1 MVDKSLVIKLRKMTG
16 AGIVECQKTLKETDG
31 NIDEAIEILR
41 KKGAMKAAKK
51 ADRATKEGVVAAAI
65 NDDKTAGA
73 LIKIHCETDFVAR
86 NQDFIDTV
94 QELADEYLKG
104 DNAEENFAE
113 KKDEL
118 VMKIG
123 ENLQFGEAGKLEG
136 ELVVAYIHNNRKT
149 GTLIAFDK
157 KIDEDLANGI
167 AMHTAAMA
175 PDYLNPED
183 VPEDLI
189 NKEKEV
195 YTEQLKNAGKPENII
210 DKILEG
216 KINKF
221 YEEICLNHQKYIK
234 DDKKSVNEVIG
245 DANITGFLLFK
256 I

>member
-118 VMKIG
+118 VMK
-123 ENLQFGEAGKLEG
+123 
-136 ELVVAYIHNNRKT
+136 
-149 GTLIAFDK
+149 
-157 KIDEDLANGI
+157 
-167 AMHTAAMA
+167 
-175 PDYLNPED
+175 
-183 VPEDLI
+183 
-189 NKEKEV
+189 
-195 YTEQLKNAGKPENII
+195 
-210 DKILEG
+210 
-216 KINKF
+216 
-221 YEEICLNHQKYIK
+221 
-234 DDKKSVNEVIG
+234 
-245 DANITGFLLFK
+245 
-256 I
+256 